1 MGIQGD
7 TMGILHDTMGIREPI
22 SASIYPEL
30 STTSNRKGPFVKRKR
45 KQRKQEFDNATV
57 WATLENHC
65 PNLMAKFSFVKS
77 TPVEFSIK
85 KLRTMPFKLIDKTW
99 ERYGIARVYDATEST
114 KVPILE
120 CWYPSN
126 TIRVESPAVLDKVY
140 DTIFGHLSPEQRSR
154 KEPEEGLMAYL
165 GSIFMRSIG
174 IASGRER
181 EYQIYMN
188 SVSPLQIPVDRF
200 R

>member
-1 MGIQGD
+1 MTLWEFESQFQH
-7 TMGILHDTMGIREPI
+7 LFIR
-22 SASIYPEL
+22 EL

-57 WATLENHC
+57 WAPLENHC

-85 KLRTMPFKLIDKTW
+85 KLRTMPFRLIDKTW
-99 ERYGIARVYDATEST
+99 ERYGVARVYDATEST

-126 TIRVESPAVLDKVY
+126 TIRVESPAVLDKVS
-140 DTIFGHLSPEQRSR
+140 DAMFAPLSLEQRSR
-154 KEPEEGLMAYL
+154 KETHEACMAYL
-165 GSIFMRSIG
+165 GSIFMRAIG
-174 IASGRER
+174 VTTNRER

-188 SVSPLQIPVDRF
+188 SVSPLQIPVEPS
-200 R
+200 